1 MQEIIEKYQ
10 LTAHPEGGYYREIY
24 RSEQQV
30 NSSINGAPRAAL
42 THIYF
47 LLQAGQ
53 ISRFHRVLHDEVWN
67 HYEGAPIRLI
77 GYNEKIS
84 NEKIIGPG
92 CEDYT
97 YVFPGGLWQ
106 AAESTGEY
114 SLVGCS
120 VAPGFDF
127 ADFSFMNEAEG
138 ALLHEQCADY
148 GRFV

>member
-1 MQEIIEKYQ
+1 MQDIIEKYQ

-24 RSEQQV
+24 RSDQGV
-30 NSSINGAPRAAL
+30 NSSVNGQARSAL

-47 LLQAGQ
+47 LLTQGQ

-67 HYEGAPIRLI
+67 HYEGAPLRLI
-77 GYNEKIS
+77 RYDEKNAS
-84 NEKIIGPG
+84 ETVIGPG
-92 CEDYT
+92 CDDYT

-106 AAESTGEY
+106 AAESTGAY

-127 ADFSFMNEAEG
+127 ADFSFMNDAEAAELTKDF
-138 ALLHEQCADY
+138 ANY
-148 GRFV
+148 SRFA